1 MSSNNPRPETV
12 NKIATV
18 KLFERRLSP
27 LRKPMYVITFLADD
41 GEAYRK
47 LVTQDQEHW
56 KKMFFN
62 MGQDEPDFLR
72 VESMIGNKV
81 ELVISKDSNL
91 CMYVNRLTPQQQLQL
106 STPIEIIGDKNIID
120 NIMDFFKGKK

>member
-1 MSSNNPRPETV
+1 MSNPKPETV

-41 GEAYRK
+41 GEVYRK

-62 MGQDEPDFLR
+62 MGQDEPDFLK
-72 VESMIGNKV
+72 VEPLVGNKV
-81 ELVISKDSNL
+81 ELVISKESGM
-91 CMYVNRLTPQQQLQL
+91 CMYVNRLSPKQQLEL
-106 STPIEIIGDKNIID
+106 STVVAVISDKNLID
-120 NIMDFFKGKK
+120 KILSYFKDSK